1 MKQIVGGIVTFMP
14 DSDIISKIQLYSQ
27 IFKKIY
33 IYDNTPNGMDFN
45 LEDKISNIASNVVI
59 YSNKKNDGLSKA
71 YNYLINKTKNEY
83 DYLCTLDQDSIFLK
97 EDFFKMEKLLNDKNF
112 KETAVIGPKV
122 IYNISSQ
129 NKKIQK
135 NKFIIKSKKYVISSG
150 SFINLRILKN
160 NFQLCFD
167 ENYFID
173 RVDTDFCTKCLRQGY
188 KVIEVE
194 NVFLYQTLG
203 EENKA
208 NHKFQHSYI
217 RHYYMFR
224 NRFYYNQKYYP
235 FMKAIFLDDIQS
247 LKQCIKIILFE
258 DDKTKK
264 LYQLFMGYKDYKS
277 GNMGKG
283 RY

>member
-1 MKQIVGGIVTFMP
+1 MP